1 MFYTNCY
8 LTGKNLVFTDVNSR
22 CKCCIVLSVPL
33 FDYIFLVLVCAVSGV
48 ALIHLHWWEDS
59 NKTEA
64 AMQCFLATFP
74 VSHPTQALLLC
85 CSRASKAFSN
95 QQTMQQCGCERVFLE
110 LLQLFVGAVS
120 VPVHRALVQGGVRQY
135 LHRMVVCMVPTLTD
149 ILSNHLKLYLVRRNR
164 EIM

>member
-1 MFYTNCY
+1 
-8 LTGKNLVFTDVNSR
+8 
-22 CKCCIVLSVPL
+22 
-33 FDYIFLVLVCAVSGV
+33 
-48 ALIHLHWWEDS
+48 
-59 NKTEA
+59 
-64 AMQCFLATFP
+64 MQCFLP

-135 LHRMVVCMVPTLTD
+135 LHRMVVCMVPTFTD